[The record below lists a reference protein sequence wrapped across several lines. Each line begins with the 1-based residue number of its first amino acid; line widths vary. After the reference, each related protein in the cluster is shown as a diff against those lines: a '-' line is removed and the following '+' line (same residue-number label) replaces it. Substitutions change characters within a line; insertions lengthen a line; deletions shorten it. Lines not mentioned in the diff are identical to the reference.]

1 MGVGLGSRRRGV
13 VRRRQAARAL
23 SPAGR
28 PGPARQSQAVEVLN
42 RAPLC
47 PRSAPDAEHRPPP
60 VAVTNAVADAPFGD
74 AHPRHERDE
83 LTARHDCDP
92 GGAGVIAAREVKESL
107 DGFASGAGSRSDAK
121 AGRQPGRWGLRSK
134 PARSSQPSLGRSS
147 RPRQCHELTRF
158 NDMSGHR
165 DHDGHRIAARAS
177 RLASTSSNSSL
188 KESTN
193 FSTPSSSKTR
203 VTSP

>member
-1 MGVGLGSRRRGV
+1 VGVGLGSRRRGA
-13 VRRRQAARAL
+13 VRGRQAARAL

-107 DGFASGAGSRSDAK
+107 DGLQVAQGREATLRPVGSRAVG
-121 AGRQPGRWGLRSK
+121 ACAQNRQGLRNQ
-134 PARSSQPSLGRSS
+134 ALDEVRGRVSAMSS
-147 RPRQCHELTRF
+147 R
-158 NDMSGHR
+158 
-165 DHDGHRIAARAS
+165 
-177 RLASTSSNSSL
+177 ASTTCPVIVTMTVIASL
-188 KESTN
+188 PEH
-193 FSTPSSSKTR
+193 R
-203 VTSP
+203 A